1 MADIPGGGIISD
13 LNVTRYRVTRCCNA
27 SETALFV
34 ISDTFIPELL
44 PNETA
49 VYRRLGLSSTITVDG
64 VTFESGYCYT
74 IENLGQG
81 APVLNTISWT
91 DFEGTDVNLGCQDA
105 KCAPCEDPDPLIP
118 FKLIWTPCCDAFDV
132 IETKGDNYQDY
143 LGVIAPLAVTQASF
157 PIGLMLNECY
167 HVTVE
172 ATSIEIYNSLPTPVP
187 FIYNGPNATGNSYVP
202 VVTDPDIVDPCSDP
216 TALTLC
222 PECPVNCFRV
232 VNCEGTQ
239 DFLVVSNIDTYGVQD
254 ISNFVNQFVTL
265 VDENGAMASTFYV
278 LETNEP
284 CTNAVSFISVD
295 PVLPTPCDCLCTE
308 VIFNPT
314 LPAIGTPSP
323 ILDST
328 DKFDKQYIEKAAWQQ
343 NYDLII
349 GIDIGD
355 VKDPNEV
362 TTGSKGFTYVDCDGE
377 VQYIFGNSI
386 ICSSIYPVV
395 TSPAYSTLYGN
406 VIINQSGPCIDGEC
420 AVDCYALVNCQTKEI
435 IYSIQETLFTYYQL
449 DQTVT
454 LDGYEGCWEVVNGDC
469 SCLLV
474 QVDGTLTLTA
484 NWEGDLYNDEKL
496 YKVLIPSS
504 PGGTPDLEYAIWFS
518 GGNWA
523 ITTVATIGSITLNGT
538 FATISGLGKC
548 PVSNTW
554 TPGKYS
560 DLSDVTSVI
569 TEENESCAEG
579 CDSCPVNVNVLTI
592 FDSCADCIGVIAYR
606 LQGCDNPADIK
617 YTTSDLSQHVD
628 RVIEI
633 DCGCYIVDLITYRP
647 PTDIPI
653 TVLYSF
659 DDCIKC
665 KTKYFKLT
673 DCSDGTLILYTDT
686 DLTSY
691 ISQVVK
697 ITNCDNCWQVEATRE
712 PGIIETVTLDSS
724 YINCPECLT
733 SSDICEG
740 VVITNVSDD
749 ATTTVEY
756 YDCNSEFVSY
766 KLVPGATT
774 GKICVNYVVQSDAY
788 TSEPPVL
795 YLEKYGDCQQGVFPQ
810 PVFKNNRTVRPG
822 YNTPIC
828 SAAKYD
834 KITCNFADVMY
845 KDALEKRYGISNCCP
860 EDDQKWIVSKLLID
874 MQALKDI
881 NFPSS
886 GTPCKCEN

>member
-49 VYRRLGLSSTITVDG
+49 VYRRLGSSPTITVGG
-64 VTFESGYCYT
+64 VTFEPGYCYT

-81 APVLNTISWT
+81 APVQNTISWT

-132 IETKGDNYQDY
+132 VETKGDNYQDY

-157 PIGLMLNECY
+157 PIGIIINECY

-172 ATSIEIYNSLPTPVP
+172 QTTIEIYNSLPLPVP
-187 FIYNGPNATGNSYVP
+187 FVYNGPNAIGNSYVP
-202 VVTDPDIVDPCSDP
+202 VITDPDIVEPCSDP

-222 PECPVNCFRV
+222 PECPVDCFRV

-239 DFLVVSNIDTYGVQD
+239 DFLVVSEVDIYGAQD

-295 PVLPTPCDCLCTE
+295 PVLPAPCDCLCTE

-349 GIDIGD
+349 GISIGD
-355 VKDPNEV
+355 IKNPNEV

-420 AVDCYALVNCQTKEI
+420 AVDCYDLVNCETGEVI
-435 IYSIQETLFTYYQL
+435 HSIQEILFTYYQL
-449 DQTVT
+449 NQIVT
-454 LDGYEGCWEVVNGDC
+454 LDGYDGCW
-469 SCLLV
+469 
-474 QVDGTLTLTA
+474 
-484 NWEGDLYNDEKL
+484 
-496 YKVLIPSS
+496 
-504 PGGTPDLEYAIWFS
+504 
-518 GGNWA
+518 
-523 ITTVATIGSITLNGT
+523 
-538 FATISGLGKC
+538 TISEGEECDC
-548 PVSNTW
+548 PV
-554 TPGKYS
+554 
-560 DLSDVTSVI
+560 DVT
-569 TEENESCAEG
+569 
-579 CDSCPVNVNVLTI
+579 VLTT
-592 FDSCADCIGVIAYR
+592 FDSCTDCVGVIAYR

-633 DCGCYIVDLITYRP
+633 DCGCYIVELITYRP

-673 DCSDGTLILYTDT
+673 DCSDSSVILYTDT

-697 ITNCDNCWQVEATRE
+697 ITNCDNCWQVEETRE
-712 PGIIETVTLDSS
+712 PGIIETVTLESS
-724 YINCPECLT
+724 HATCPDCFT
-733 SSDICEG
+733 SDDICEG

-749 ATTTVEY
+749 ATTKVEY
-756 YDCNSEFVSY
+756 YDCNGESVSY
-766 KLVPGATT
+766 DLAPGETT

-788 TSEPPVL
+788 TSKPPVL